1 MLTTTRTKPPKTTL
15 YSYIHCP
22 DVNNHKWFSRN
33 RGEHE
38 CILCDK
44 EIKLTEELRT
54 YLLYFGNVGN
64 TIAMNLNAFTSLPIK
79 EELC

>member
-1 MLTTTRTKPPKTTL
+1 MLNTTRTKPPKTSL

-22 DVNNHKWFSRN
+22 DVKNNKWKSRD

-54 YLLYFGNVGN
+54 YLLYFSFTTGENI
-64 TIAMNLNAFTSLPIK
+64 TPSLTSFSNLPLFI
-79 EELC
+79 E